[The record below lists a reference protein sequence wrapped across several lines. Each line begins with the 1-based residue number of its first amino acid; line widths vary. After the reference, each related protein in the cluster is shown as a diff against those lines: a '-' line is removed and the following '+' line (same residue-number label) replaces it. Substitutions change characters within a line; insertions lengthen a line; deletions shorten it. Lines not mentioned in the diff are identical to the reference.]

1 MIESRKL
8 AQFRKVIFHVDMDSF
23 YASCE
28 LSANPELKET
38 PFIVGAD
45 PKQGKGRGVVV
56 SCNYAARKFGV
67 RSGMPI
73 SRAWELCPQAR
84 YVRPNFDLYEQVS
97 SRVMKLIRQ
106 YANLVEQ
113 VSIDEAYLD
122 VTDKIAMVLQDG
134 VEKSES
140 LAITSLANSIRTA
153 VKNAENITC
162 SIGAAET
169 KIVAKIATDMHKPD
183 GLTVVAPHEVLG
195 FLALL
200 EVSKIPGVG
209 KVTQRILSEE
219 FGVKTISDL
228 RGVDV
233 VKLRERFG
241 WNSTWLLNAAN
252 GVDES
257 EVVESWDTI
266 SVSGETTFGED
277 EADYAKVRKVMFDV
291 ASDVHKRMLAEGYLF
306 KNVGIK
312 IRFTGFET
320 HTRSR
325 SLGAYSDSLELL
337 KRETEKLLSEFYES
351 EKKVRLVG
359 VKVSS
364 LQKME
369 AGQTTLTTWE

>member
-1 MIESRKL
+1 
-8 AQFRKVIFHVDMDSF
+8 MDSF

-28 LSANPELKET
+28 LSANPELKEV

-67 RSGMPI
+67 RSGIPI
-73 SRAWELCPQAR
+73 SRAWELCPQAK

-122 VTDKIAMVLQDG
+122 VTHKIAMVIQDG
-134 VEKSES
+134 IENSETD
-140 LAITSLANSIRTA
+140 AITALANSIRKA
-153 VKNAENITC
+153 VKDAENITC

-183 GLTVVAPHEVLG
+183 GLTIVAPKETLE
-195 FLALL
+195 FLSPLD
-200 EVSKIPGVG
+200 VSRIPGVG
-209 KVTQRILSEE
+209 KVTQRILSEG
-219 FGVKTISDL
+219 FGVKTIAEL
-228 RGVDV
+228 RGVDA
-233 VKLRERFG
+233 VKLRDRLG
-241 WNSTWLLNAAN
+241 WNSTWLLNAAS

-266 SVSGETTFGED
+266 SVSGETTFLDD
-277 EADYAKVRKVMFDV
+277 EADYTKVREVMFEV
-291 ASDVHKRMLAEGYLF
+291 AEDVHKRMMAEGYLY
-306 KNVGIK
+306 KNIGIK

-325 SLGAYSDSLELL
+325 SLGAYSNSLELL
-337 KRETEKLLSEFYES
+337 KRESEKLLSEFYES

-369 AGQTTLTTWE
+369 VGQTTLTTWE